1 MMTICLK
8 AALKNKL
15 IHEKSFLNYDLVK
28 KLDCIFL
35 KHNMP
40 FVGLELLEV

>member
-15 IHEKSFLNYDLVK
+15 IHIKSFVNYDLVK
-28 KLDCIFL
+28 T
-35 KHNMP
+35 
-40 FVGLELLEV
+40 LERNPPIMKTKYPH